1 VLPSTFHEYRIDTC
15 WVSAVKEA
23 DTTIRSVE
31 SCYVVVA
38 MAVDVGHPGDF
49 ALPVFVVALNNAH
62 RIDPDVLDA
71 EKPYDS
77 HSVGECLWDLVLWY
91 FIIELNP
98 VFFG

>member
-1 VLPSTFHEYRIDTC
+1 MRRSAGESGKVLVRRVHPRRPFLVLPSTFHEYRIDTC

-49 ALPVFVVALNNAH
+49 ALPALLS
-62 RIDPDVLDA
+62 P
-71 EKPYDS
+71 
-77 HSVGECLWDLVLWY
+77 
-91 FIIELNP
+91 
-98 VFFG
+98 